1 MAVDNVIDLFPAL
14 RRACPEIDCVR
25 GRLAPGI
32 IAWAERRAAGLG
44 IGADRVL
51 VSAGA
56 LSEEDYLGAL
66 AVFLGIAFAPLD
78 ELPRGAC
85 PLADERLMEAAAAG
99 LLPLMLDGEFVWVI
113 APRNLAARTLTRLLT
128 LHPKLAPRIRL
139 TSTASLNRFIARH
152 AGQALGARAAQA
164 LQRRWPELSAAPRR
178 ARLSLGGLLAAA
190 VGTAVLIA
198 FPTQTIAAIEA
209 MLAAGFLAWLAL
221 RLVGSLVEPAPTAP
235 AAVSDRELPVYT
247 IIVAL
252 YRETETVEA
261 LVASLRRLDYPPE
274 KLDIKFVIEL
284 DDLET
289 GLALSRLDLGPSF
302 ELIVAPPVGPRTKPK
317 ALNVALPFARG
328 TFTAVYDAE
337 DQPEP
342 DQLRRALDAFIERGD
357 ELACVQARLTI
368 DNTCDNWLSRIF
380 TAEYAAQFDL
390 FLPGLAALGLPLP
403 LGGTSNHFRTAVLR
417 EIGAWDPY
425 NVTEDADLGI
435 RLARFGYR
443 TAVIASTTYEE
454 APARLRP
461 WLRQRT
467 RWFKGWMQ
475 TWAVHMRSPRQL
487 LAELGPAGF
496 AAVQL
501 VAGGN
506 VLAALIHPIFL
517 ATVIYALAAGVPIF
531 GTGGAVATALA
542 WLSATT
548 LAAGYVC
555 STVLGSWGLLRRGQ
569 RSAAWALAL
578 VPLHWTLLWLAA
590 WRALYQLMRDPH
602 RWEKT
607 EHGLARTSRL
617 ARMSSASVLGAV
629 FRERA
634 GAEEP
639 RREAAE

>member
-1 MAVDNVIDLFPAL
+1 LVAFPAP
-14 RRACPEIDCVR
+14 A
-25 GRLAPGI
+25 
-32 IAWAERRAAGLG
+32 
-44 IGADRVL
+44 
-51 VSAGA
+51 
-56 LSEEDYLGAL
+56 
-66 AVFLGIAFAPLD
+66 
-78 ELPRGAC
+78 
-85 PLADERLMEAAAAG
+85 
-99 LLPLMLDGEFVWVI
+99 
-113 APRNLAARTLTRLLT
+113 
-128 LHPKLAPRIRL
+128 
-139 TSTASLNRFIARH
+139 
-152 AGQALGARAAQA
+152 
-164 LQRRWPELSAAPRR
+164 
-178 ARLSLGGLLAAA
+178 
-190 VGTAVLIA
+190 
-198 FPTQTIAAIEA
+198 IAAIQVV
-209 MLAAGFLAWLAL
+209 LAAGFLAWLGL
-221 RLVGSLVEPAPTAP
+221 RLFGSFVAPAPARR
-235 AAVSDRELPVYT
+235 AAMSERELPAYT
-247 IIVAL
+247 VIVAL
-252 YRETETVEA
+252 YRETESANA
-261 LVASLRRLDYPPE
+261 LVAALRKLDYPPE
-274 KLDIKFVIEL
+274 KLDIKLVIEP

-289 GLALSRLDLGPSF
+289 GIALSQLDLGPSF
-302 ELIVAPPVGPRTKPK
+302 ELIVAPPAGPRTKPK

-328 TFTAVYDAE
+328 TFTAIYDAE

-342 DQLRRALDAFIERGD
+342 DQLRRALDVFVSRGD

-368 DNTCDNWLSRIF
+368 DNTRDNWLSRIF

-417 EIGAWDPY
+417 EVGAWDPY

-454 APARLRP
+454 APARLRS

-475 TWAVHMRSPRQL
+475 TWAVHMRSPRAL

-517 ATVIYALAAGVPIF
+517 GTLVYALAAGGPIF
-531 GTGGAVATALA
+531 GTGGTLATALA

-548 LAAGYVC
+548 LAAGYL
-555 STVLGSWGLLRRGQ
+555 SSIALGMLGLARRGQ
-569 RSAAWALAL
+569 LSAAWALAL
-578 VPLHWTLLWLAA
+578 VPIHWMLLWLAA
-590 WRALYQLMRDPH
+590 WRALYQLVRDPH

-617 ARMSSASVLGAV
+617 ARMSSASVLGSV

-634 GAEEP
+634 SEDEP
-639 RREAAE
+639 HREAAE